1 MTGWIMLA
9 VSVVLCCVAL
19 ALAISAGRL
28 LAKVSAARLD
38 IRSDTRV
45 LLAMTRLVDAVDA
58 YYAATQTG
66 DHAEMAGTRE
76 QLYLAADHLRA
87 VVDLEPTKEP
97 TP

>member
-1 MTGWIMLA
+1 MSGWIVLA

-45 LLAMTRLVDAVDA
+45 LSAMTRLVSAVDA
-58 YYAATQTG
+58 YYLATQTG
-66 DHAEMAGTRE
+66 DHAETAGTRE
-76 QLYLAADHLRA
+76 RLYLAADHLRA